1 MTQVIQLVIE
11 PPKLRQARNL
21 TLAIMNL
28 AQKGT
33 LTPEQYQKRIEAVG
47 ILAQE
52 AQEAHDVI
60 VAAECETQHET
71 RKHGDTER
79 RHTPS

>member
-33 LTPEQYQKRIEAVG
+33 LTPEQYQARIEAVG

-52 AQEAHDVI
+52 VHDAI
-60 VAAECETQHET
+60 MDAAVD
-71 RKHGDTER
+71 KIGGGNDSLSR
-79 RHTPS
+79 RTNNT

>member
-21 TLAIMNL
+21 TLAIMSL

-33 LTPEQYQKRIEAVG
+33 LTPEQYQARIEAVG
-47 ILAQE
+47 IL

>member
-28 AQKGT
+28 AQKGM
-33 LTPEQYQKRIEAVG
+33 LTPEQYQARLEAVG

-52 AQEAHDVI
+52 AHDVI
-60 VAAECETQHET
+60 MDAVVD
-71 RKHGDTER
+71 KIGGGNDPLSR
-79 RHTPS
+79 RTNNT

>member
-28 AQKGT
+28 AQKGM
-33 LTPEQYQKRIEAVG
+33 LTPEQYQARLEAVG
-47 ILAQE
+47 IL

>member
-33 LTPEQYQKRIEAVG
+33 LTPEQYQARLEAVG

-52 AQEAHDVI
+52 AHDAIMDAGVGKI
-60 VAAECETQHET
+60 GGENDPLSWRTNNT
-71 RKHGDTER
+71 
-79 RHTPS
+79 

>member
-21 TLAIMNL
+21 TLAIANL
-28 AQKGT
+28 AQKGM
-33 LTPEQYQKRIEAVG
+33 LTPEQYQARLEAVG

-52 AQEAHDVI
+52 AHNVI

-71 RKHGDTER
+71 RNHGDTER

>member
-21 TLAIMNL
+21 TLAIINL

-33 LTPEQYQKRIEAVG
+33 LTPEQYQARIETVG
-47 ILAQE
+47 IL

-60 VAAECETQHET
+60 VAAECENQHET
-71 RKHGDTER
+71 CKHGDTEG
-79 RHTPS
+79 RHTAS